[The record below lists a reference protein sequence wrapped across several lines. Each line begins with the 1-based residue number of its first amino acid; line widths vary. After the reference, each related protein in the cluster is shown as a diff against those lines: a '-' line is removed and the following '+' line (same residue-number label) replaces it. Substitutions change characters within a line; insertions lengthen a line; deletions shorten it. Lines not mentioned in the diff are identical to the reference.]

1 MHDAA
6 ATLTSPA
13 AIALLNLGIALQA
26 RGYRFTVP
34 TPATHQ
40 HVNQRP
46 GNEEAHS
53 LTDIFGWSRPFRREV
68 LDADIF
74 ELMRRANILEAQ
86 GERWI
91 SQVRWASLGDQLYV
105 HSRFPTSAAN
115 AVFFGPDTYRFVRM
129 LRAHLQCDTTSLQRI
144 VDIGC
149 GAGPGALTAARL
161 CPQAEVLALDINERA
176 LTFTAVNAHL
186 GGIANLATAH
196 SDLLR
201 DVEGHFDLII
211 ANPPYLLD
219 AQQRVY
225 RHGGG
230 DHGAGLSLKIFD
242 AALERLAPGGSLLLY
257 TGVAIFDGQ
266 DPFFNA
272 VRLPLSDLGW
282 DWSYEE
288 IDPDVFGEELEKPDY
303 LHADRIACVSL
314 RLTRP
319 AA

>member
-1 MHDAA
+1 MHDAVP
-6 ATLTSPA
+6 TLTSPA
-13 AIALLNLGIALQA
+13 AIALLNLGTALQA
-26 RGYRFTVP
+26 SSYRFTAP

-46 GNEEAHS
+46 GNEQARN
-53 LTDIFGWSRPFRREV
+53 LTDIFGWSRPFRRET
-68 LDADIF
+68 LGAELF
-74 ELMRRANILEAQ
+74 ELMGQANILEAY
-86 GERWI
+86 GEQWI
-91 SQVRWASLGDQLYV
+91 SQVRWASLGDQLFV
-105 HSRFPTSAAN
+105 HSRFPTRDAN
-115 AVFFGPDTYRFVRM
+115 AVFFGPDTYRFVRL
-129 LRAHLQCDTTSLQRI
+129 LRDHLRSDSAPLLRI

-161 CPQAEVLALDINERA
+161 RPQAEVLALDINELA
-176 LTFTAVNAHL
+176 LTFTTVNAHL
-186 GGIANLATAH
+186 VGIANLVTAH

-201 DVEGHFDLII
+201 DVEGNFDLII

-242 AALERLAPGGSLLLY
+242 AALERLAPGGTLLLY

-266 DPFFNA
+266 DPFLSA
-272 VRLPLSDLGW
+272 VRLSLVDLGW

-303 LHADRIACVSL
+303 LHADRIACVAL

-319 AA
+319 AT

>member
-1 MHDAA
+1 MHDAVS
-6 ATLTSPA
+6 TLTSPA
-13 AIALLNLGIALQA
+13 AIALLNLGAALQS
-26 RGYRFTVP
+26 RGYHFTAT

-46 GNEEAHS
+46 GNEEARS
-53 LTDIFGWSRPFRREV
+53 LTDIFGWSRPFRREI
-68 LDADIF
+68 LDSEIF
-74 ELMRRANILEAQ
+74 ELMGKANILEAH
-86 GERWI
+86 GEHWI

-105 HSRFPTSAAN
+105 HSRFPTSDAN

-129 LRAHLQCDTTSLQRI
+129 LRDHLQGDAAQLQRI

-161 CPQAEVLALDINERA
+161 RPQAEVLALDINELA
-176 LTFTAVNAHL
+176 LAFTSVNAHL
-186 GGIANLATAH
+186 GGISNLVTAH

-201 DVEGHFDLII
+201 DVEGTFDLII

-219 AQQRVY
+219 AEQRVY

-230 DHGAGLSLKIFD
+230 NHGAGLSLKIFD
-242 AALERLAPGGSLLLY
+242 AALQRLAPGGTLLLY

-266 DPFFNA
+266 DPFLSA
-272 VRLPLSDLGW
+272 VRLSLVDLGW
-282 DWSYEE
+282 DWFYEE
-288 IDPDVFGEELEKPDY
+288 IDPDVFAEELEKPDY
-303 LHADRIACVSL
+303 IHADRIACVAL

-319 AA
+319 TT

>member
-1 MHDAA
+1 MHAIA
-6 ATLTSPA
+6 PPLASPA
-13 AIALLNLGIALQA
+13 AIALLNLGTSLRA
-26 RGYRFTVP
+26 RGYRFTTP

-40 HVNQRP
+40 RVNQRP

-53 LTDIFGWSRPFRREV
+53 LADIFGWSRPFRRETLDSELFQLMRQADI
-68 LDADIF
+68 LDAH
-74 ELMRRANILEAQ
+74 
-86 GERWI
+86 GEHWI
-91 SQVRWASLGDQLYV
+91 SRVRWASLGDQLYV
-105 HSRFPTSAAN
+105 HSRFPTSDAN

-129 LRAHLQCDTTSLQRI
+129 LRDYLQRDTAQLLRI

-161 CPQAEVLALDINERA
+161 RPQAEVLALDINDHA
-176 LTFTAVNAHL
+176 LTFTSVNACL
-186 GGIANLATAH
+186 SGISNLVTAH

-201 DVEGHFDLII
+201 DVEGNFDLII

-219 AQQRVY
+219 AEQRVY

-230 DHGAGLSLKIFD
+230 KHGTGLSLKIFD
-242 AALERLAPGGSLLLY
+242 AALERLAPGGTLLLY
-257 TGVAIFDGQ
+257 TGVAIFEGN
-266 DPFFNA
+266 DPFLSA
-272 VRLPLSDLGW
+272 VRLSLVDLGW

-303 LHADRIACVSL
+303 TRADRIACVAL

-319 AA
+319 AM